1 MHDKAVASRTGEV
14 DNRRMTVRSL
24 QSWLKSRFLTLDR
37 YVFHQLLVA
46 LLATTGGLAALIW
59 LMQSLRFVS
68 LVVDRGLSLRVFIEL
83 TSLLIPSFVAV
94 VLPITTFVVS
104 LFVYQRLAGDRELTV
119 MQAAGL
125 SQFALARAGLGCAL
139 MATIMGFL
147 LNLWIV
153 PTSYHAFRQY
163 EFDIRNKMAAFM
175 LQEGV
180 FTKVSDAMTVYIRS
194 RSHDGTLHGIMVED
208 DRQPG
213 NQATILAN
221 HGSMM
226 IVNDTPRVILYD
238 GSRQVIDH
246 KTGRLNMLVFKQD
259 SMDLSSAHQEDARFR
274 DAAEMSLGELLHPDP
289 QQVSERDTGKFKVE
303 GWRRLTSPLTCFSF
317 AMVGLVAVLR
327 GAFSRYGNIKRPLAA
342 ALTVV
347 GLLAINLL
355 LQNLASRNMALIPLI
370 PLVALLPGLIC
381 AGILFIPEM
390 LADRAS
396 ARLTQN

>member
-46 LLATTGGLAALIW
+46 LLATTGVGRAHLAYAVFALC
-59 LMQSLRFVS
+59 
-68 LVVDRGLSLRVFIEL
+68 LSGGGQRAFLRVFIEL

-94 VLPITTFVVS
+94 VLPITTFVVN

-125 SQFALARAGLGCAL
+125 SQFALAKAGLGCAL

-226 IVNDTPRVILYD
+226 IVNDTP
-238 GSRQVIDH
+238 
-246 KTGRLNMLVFKQD
+246 
-259 SMDLSSAHQEDARFR
+259 A
-274 DAAEMSLGELLHPDP
+274 
-289 QQVSERDTGKFKVE
+289 
-303 GWRRLTSPLTCFSF
+303 
-317 AMVGLVAVLR
+317 
-327 GAFSRYGNIKRPLAA
+327 
-342 ALTVV
+342 
-347 GLLAINLL
+347 
-355 LQNLASRNMALIPLI
+355 
-370 PLVALLPGLIC
+370 
-381 AGILFIPEM
+381 
-390 LADRAS
+390 
-396 ARLTQN
+396 

>member
-1 MHDKAVASRTGEV
+1 
-14 DNRRMTVRSL
+14 MTARSFS
-24 QSWLKSRFLTLDR
+24 SWLKARVPTLDR

-119 MQAAGL
+119 MRAAGL
-125 SQFALARAGLGCAL
+125 SPLALARPGLACAT
-139 MATIMGFL
+139 MATLMGFM

-163 EFDIRNKMAAFM
+163 EFQIRNKMAAFM

-180 FTKVSDAMTVYIRS
+180 FTKVSDVMTVYIRS
-194 RSHDGTLHGIMVED
+194 RSHDGTLHGIVVQD
-208 DRQPG
+208 DRQTDRR
-213 NQATILAN
+213 ATILAN
-221 HGSMM
+221 HGTMM

-246 KTGRLNMLVFKQD
+246 KTGRLDMLVFEQD
-259 SMDLSSAHQEDARFR
+259 SMDMSSTHQEDARFR
-274 DAAEMSLGELLHPDP
+274 DAAEMSLNELLHPDP
-289 QQVSERDTGKFKVE
+289 KEVSPRDTGKFKVE

-317 AMVGLVAVLR
+317 AMVGLFAVLR
-327 GAFSRYGNIKRPLAA
+327 GVFSRHGNIKRPLAA
-342 ALTVV
+342 VLTVV
-347 GLLAINLL
+347 GLLAVNLL

-370 PLVALLPGLIC
+370 PLIALLPGIVC
-381 AGILFIPEM
+381 SVILFGPE
-390 LADRAS
+390 LKAARAQPRS
-396 ARLTQN
+396 V